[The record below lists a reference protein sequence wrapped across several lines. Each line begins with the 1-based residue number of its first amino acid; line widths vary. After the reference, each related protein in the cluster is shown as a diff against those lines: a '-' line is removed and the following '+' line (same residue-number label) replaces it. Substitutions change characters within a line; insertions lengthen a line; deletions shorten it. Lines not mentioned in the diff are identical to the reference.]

1 MPRRKSRRSSPAR
14 SIDPLTTFRNDIQT
28 DRTPLMNA
36 ETQTPAQV
44 DQRSAKEEKSAKGTE
59 EQGNRSRMLA
69 IFVAVLVLAAIGG
82 LLYWLH
88 ARHYEDTDDAQID
101 GNLSPI
107 GTRVDGTI
115 VNVYVQNNQR
125 VKVGDP
131 LVELDPRDIQ
141 VKLDQAKAQLA
152 QARGQLAGERPNVPI
167 TEVENSTEIL
177 SAAAD
182 VASDEAAVAAA
193 ERDKDQAEAQVVQQ
207 EAANARAQSDL
218 GRYTIL
224 AAKEEI
230 SKSNFD
236 QYDSN
241 AKQQAANLQA
251 VRAGLLAGGRL
262 ADQRKA
268 QLEHAKSQLDQNEKN
283 AAPQLLIRHASVDQQ
298 IANLKAAEAQ
308 LEQAQLNLS
317 YARIVAPVAGV
328 VMKRS
333 AQVGSRI
340 ATGQQLLTIS
350 EVGDLWVTANF
361 KETQLLHI
369 RPGQHA
375 TIHVD
380 SLDRD
385 FSGSVDTI
393 GGATGSIASTL
404 PAENATGNYVKVV
417 QRIPV
422 RIKLDPNQEGLDRLR
437 PGMSADPE
445 VHVE

>member
-1 MPRRKSRRSSPAR
+1 M
-14 SIDPLTTFRNDIQT
+14 TTEAQT
-28 DRTPLMNA
+28 LN
-36 ETQTPAQV
+36 QV
-44 DQRSAKEEKSAKGTE
+44 DHDTTKGTQARRRDSGEEKPPIQAPDDQRKRT
-59 EQGNRSRMLA
+59 RMLA
-69 IFVAVLVLAAIGG
+69 SFMVVLAIAAIGG

-88 ARHYEDTDDAQID
+88 VRHYEDTDDAEID

-107 GTRVDGTI
+107 GTRVDGT
-115 VNVYVQNNQR
+115 VVKVYVQNNQM

-141 VKLDQAKAQLA
+141 VKLDQAQAQLA

-207 EAANARAQSDL
+207 KAANAKAQSDL

-224 AAKEEI
+224 VAKEEI
-230 SKSNFD
+230 SKSDFD

-251 VRAGLLAGGRL
+251 VQAALLAAARTV
-262 ADQRKA
+262 DQRRA

-283 AAPQLLIRHASVDQQ
+283 AAPQLSIRHASVDQQ
-298 IANLKAAEAQ
+298 IANLKTAEAQ

-317 YARIVAPVAGV
+317 YARIVAPVAGI
-328 VMKRS
+328 VMKRF
-333 AQVGSRI
+333 AQVGSRV

-350 EVGDLWVTANF
+350 EIGDLWVTANF
-361 KETQLLHI
+361 KETQLLHM
-369 RPGQHA
+369 RSGQHA

-385 FSGSVDTI
+385 FTGSVDTI

-422 RIKLDPNQEGLDRLR
+422 RIKLDPNQDGLDMLR
-437 PGMSADPE
+437 PGMS
-445 VHVE
+445 VEPNVQVE